1 MSPEALD
8 LYLAKAEAANFP
20 ELTAARLQ
28 SKSSGQTK
36 SGTFRS
42 SGERPPEKRVITQW

>member
-1 MSPEALD
+1 MSPEALSRC
-8 LYLAKAEAANFP
+8 LAKEETTNFP
-20 ELTAARLQ
+20 ELTRARLQ
-28 SKSSGQTK
+28 SKSSGQTE